1 MILEVEKGGLNILA
15 KTPSL
20 LHKIANEII
29 WNNKLL
35 CINKKSVYFISTE
48 ENLNPEQE
56 SFPWLEPH
64 VVLKRAKC
72 FALSAEG
79 MIAQVLFVLEAR
91 TLNLKQ
97 V

>member
-48 ENLNPEQE
+48 ENLNPEQGFFIMGLIN
-56 SFPWLEPH
+56 SMPANQCLPI
-64 VVLKRAKC
+64 KRATT
-72 FALSAEG
+72 AP
-79 MIAQVLFVLEAR
+79 MIDSLPHSQGSTSPLAR
-91 TLNLKQ
+91 
-97 V
+97 

>member
-56 SFPWLEPH
+56 SFPWLEHH
-64 VVLKRAKC
+64 VVNKEGKMFC
-72 FALSAEG
+72 FVCRRYDRSSSFCVG
-79 MIAQVLFVLEAR
+79 STNFKLE
-91 TLNLKQ
+91 TG
-97 V
+97 